1 MAWRRYPFESMWRDM
16 EKMRDELENMFQHAY
31 AGGKLLP
38 PGGVTDR
45 MLPAIRGEF
54 RVDVRDHDDE
64 VIVVADLPGV
74 EKEDVALQ
82 LVNPRALEIS
92 CERKGEIK
100 DQTEG
105 YFMRER
111 VYGSM
116 SRVVAI
122 PADVTESDSTATF
135 KNGVLEIRLKK
146 AKTPQ
151 KTRIQI
157 E

>member
-1 MAWRRYPFESMWRDM
+1 
-16 EKMRDELENMFQHAY
+16 
-31 AGGKLLP
+31 
-38 PGGVTDR
+38 
-45 MLPAIRGEF
+45 
-54 RVDVRDHDDE
+54 
-64 VIVVADLPGV
+64 
-74 EKEDVALQ
+74 
-82 LVNPRALEIS
+82 
-92 CERKGEIK
+92 
-100 DQTEG
+100 
-105 YFMRER
+105 MRER

-122 PADVTESDSTATF
+122 PADVKESDSTATF